1 MMKKITIFGKG
12 NMGSAIG
19 KRFEDANNTV
29 SYIDSKTIADN
40 LGDIVVLAIPY
51 NAVTSVLETYK
62 NELNNIIIIDI
73 TNPVDFNTM
82 DNLLVPLDSSAAEK
96 IAKIAVNSKVVK
108 AFNTNFAATLENK
121 TVTSKETTV
130 VMLASDSIDAKNE
143 VTEALEGSGLDVID
157 AGTLKRARELEALGF
172 LQITLAVREQ
182 INWTGGFAVLK

>member
-1 MMKKITIFGKG
+1 MKKITIFGKG